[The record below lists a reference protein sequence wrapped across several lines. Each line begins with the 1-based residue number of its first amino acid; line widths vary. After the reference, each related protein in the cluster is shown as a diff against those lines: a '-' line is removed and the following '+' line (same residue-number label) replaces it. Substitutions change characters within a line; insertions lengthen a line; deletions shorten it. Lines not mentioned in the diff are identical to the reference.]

1 MISIE
6 MLPAAHGDSLWIEYG
21 STRQTRRILIDG
33 GPAHSYEAGLRRRM
47 AVLREGTRI
56 FELMVITHID
66 ADHIDGAL
74 IMLQDKDSPTG
85 LKFQTREFWFNGW
98 NQLSKFQGETYA
110 PLQGEFLGGLLALN
124 PELKRVW
131 NRSFDKGPV
140 VVTDTGPLPEV
151 ELDGGARITL
161 LGPTPTGLRRL
172 RARWA
177 SAIRDF
183 TPGDVDEAMRRL
195 KERRDYRPPASPAVF
210 SARQYGA
217 DRSPANG
224 SSISFVLEHDG
235 VSVLLVGDA
244 HARTLATTL
253 GRLAAQRSVE
263 RLRFEA
269 VKLPHHASMGNVSD
283 EWLRMVDC
291 ERWLISTNGAVFG
304 HPDVETVQLIARH
317 CEKPPT
323 IFCNYRSDTTSRL
336 ENHADWITIFPERD
350 KSLGEAGGLLLR
362 LTAADSPRA
371 SRTSGGSGA
380 ATSSA
385 VSIKQT
391 RSKTRRAGSKKKI

>member
-33 GPAHSYEAGLRRRM
+33 GPAHSYEAGLRKRM
-47 AVLREGTRI
+47 AVLPDGARI

-74 IMLQDKDSPTG
+74 IMLQEKDSPTG
-85 LKFQTREFWFNGW
+85 LKFQTKEFWFNGW
-98 NQLSKFQGETYA
+98 NQLSEFQGDTYA

-124 PELKRVW
+124 PELRRVW

-140 VVTDTGPLPEV
+140 VVTDTGPLPV
-151 ELDGGARITL
+151 VKLDGKAQITL
-161 LGPTPTGLRRL
+161 LGPTPTELRRL

-183 TPGDVDEAMRRL
+183 TPGDVEEALRRL
-195 KERRDYRPPASPAVF
+195 KERRDYRPPVTPAVF

-217 DRSPANG
+217 DRTPANG
-224 SSISFVLEHDG
+224 SSISFVLEHGG

-253 GRLAAQRSVE
+253 TRLAAERDEE
-263 RLRFEA
+263 RLHFDA
-269 VKLPHHASMGNVSD
+269 VKLPHHASMGNVSA
-283 EWLRMVDC
+283 EWLRIVDC
-291 ERWLISTNGAVFG
+291 KRWLISTNGAIFG
-304 HPDVETVQLIARH
+304 HPDVETVELIASNCR
-317 CEKPPT
+317 KKPT
-323 IFCNYRSDTTSRL
+323 IYCNYRSDTTSRL
-336 ENHADWITIFPERD
+336 ENNAKWITVFPERN
-350 KSLGEAGGLLLR
+350 KSLGPAGGLLLR
-362 LTAADSPRA
+362 LTAPNSAPPSPK
-371 SRTSGGSGA
+371 SGGSGA
-380 ATSSA
+380 AGSPA
-385 VSIKQT
+385 VSKKQI
-391 RSKTRRAGSKKKI
+391 RSKTRRAGSKK